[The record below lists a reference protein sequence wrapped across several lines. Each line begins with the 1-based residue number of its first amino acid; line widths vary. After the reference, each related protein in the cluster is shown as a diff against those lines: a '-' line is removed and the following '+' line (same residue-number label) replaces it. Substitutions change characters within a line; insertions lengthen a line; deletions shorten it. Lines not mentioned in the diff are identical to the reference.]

1 MYFVVIGGDIYIMD
15 NFEKYNLDIEV
26 EMKNGL
32 IIFDIVCIYNNIEM
46 CKDLM
51 NCNNFRFLLDKF
63 DVCGWIIVYFVVM
76 VGNIDIFDNLI
87 VKNVKM
93 VKIKN

>member
-1 MYFVVIGGDIYIMD
+1 MYFVVIGGDIDIMD
-15 NFEKYNLDIEV
+15 NFEKNNLDIKV

-32 IIFDIVCIYNNIEM
+32 IIFDIVCIYNNVEM

-51 NCNNFRFLLDKF
+51 NCKNLRFFLDKF

-87 VKNVKM
+87 VKNIKM